1 MELFFHSGYLTLGKK
16 IEDDGMCYLKIPNEE
31 ILKMFSE
38 MFIEIYF
45 EDYEKFLYMSN
56 ALREGNISEFE
67 KHLK

>member
-1 MELFFHSGYLTLGKK
+1 MSQITVKHMEFIFHSGYLTLGKK

-45 EDYEKFLYMSN
+45 EDYEKFCICQML
-56 ALREGNISEFE
+56 
-67 KHLK
+67 